1 MQFDEALR
9 YLLSLGHETLAIKLG
24 LRNIELLL
32 DTLGNPQDS
41 YSKIQIAGTNGKGS
55 TAVVLNSICRA
66 AGIRTGLYTSPHL
79 VSITERVK
87 IKEREISQDQF
98 AEHATRVRE
107 AAEMLLSAQRIEA
120 LPTFFEQATAIA
132 LLAFRESRVE
142 LAILETGLGGRLD
155 ATTAAKARLVAITP
169 IAVDHQD
176 YLGET
181 IEGIAAE
188 KAAII
193 RRGTTAIIAPQGREA
208 LEVIVQQ
215 CKACDVRPSV
225 DECSA
230 RVEGILAD
238 GRVRVTFETKRE
250 RYESVLLGLRG
261 RHQVTNA
268 SVAIRLAESL
278 AASRFAIDRS
288 AIIEGIETASHAGRL
303 EFCEGRPSF
312 LFDGAHNPSGARAL
326 REYLDEF
333 VRVPLTLVFGVMR
346 DKDIEEMAQILFP
359 AANRLILTQPDNPR
373 AATVEML
380 EHIASRLLNAEKI
393 SPASSVSDAIHI
405 AQELTPA
412 TGVICVSGSLYLI
425 GEVQAKMGQMAGKSC
440 EKALAN
446 IPFG

>member
-9 YLLSLGHETLAIKLG
+9 YLLSLGHETVAIKLG

-32 DTLGNPQDS
+32 DTLGNPQDT

-55 TAVVLNSICRA
+55 TAIVLNSICCA

-87 IKEREISQDQF
+87 IKGREISQDQF

-132 LLAFRESRVE
+132 LLAFSEGRVE

-155 ATTAAKARLVAITP
+155 ATTAAKAGLVAITQ

-181 IEGIAAE
+181 IESIAAE

-193 RRGTTAIIAPQGREA
+193 RHGTTAIVAPQGRVA
-208 LEVIVQQ
+208 LQVIVQQ
-215 CKACDVRPSV
+215 CKACDVQPSV

-230 RVEGILAD
+230 RVEGISED
-238 GRVRVTFETKRE
+238 GRLRVTFETKRE
-250 RYESVLLGLRG
+250 RYENVHLGLRG
-261 RHQVTNA
+261 RHQVTNV

-288 AIIEGIETASHAGRL
+288 AIIEGIQTASHAGRL
-303 EFCEGRPSF
+303 EFFEGRPSF
-312 LFDGAHNPSGARAL
+312 LFDGAHNPSGARAH

-333 VRVPLTLVFGVMR
+333 VRVPLTLIFGVMR

-359 AANRLILTQPDNPR
+359 AANHLILTQPDNPR

-380 EHIASRLLNAEKI
+380 ERIASRLFNAEKI
-393 SPASSVSDAIHI
+393 SLASSVSDAIHI

-425 GEVQAKMGQMAGKSC
+425 GEVRAKMGQMAGKSC
-440 EKALAN
+440 EKAFAN
-446 IPFG
+446 ILFG

>member
-1 MQFDEALR
+1 
-9 YLLSLGHETLAIKLG
+9 
-24 LRNIELLL
+24 
-32 DTLGNPQDS
+32 
-41 YSKIQIAGTNGKGS
+41 
-55 TAVVLNSICRA
+55 
-66 AGIRTGLYTSPHL
+66 
-79 VSITERVK
+79 
-87 IKEREISQDQF
+87 
-98 AEHATRVRE
+98 
-107 AAEMLLSAQRIEA
+107 
-120 LPTFFEQATAIA
+120 
-132 LLAFRESRVE
+132 
-142 LAILETGLGGRLD
+142 
-155 ATTAAKARLVAITP
+155 
-169 IAVDHQD
+169 
-176 YLGET
+176 
-181 IEGIAAE
+181 
-188 KAAII
+188 
-193 RRGTTAIIAPQGREA
+193 
-208 LEVIVQQ
+208 VQQ

-261 RHQVTNA
+261 RHQVTNV

-278 AASRFAIDRS
+278 ATSGFAIDRS

-425 GEVQAKMGQMAGKSC
+425 GEVQAKMGRWQEKVAKKHSRTYSLVETNSMAGPEQPRILDSV
-440 EKALAN
+440 EIFSGRVFAVTVDTIREGETTYQREVVRHPGSAVIVPVFEDGSVALVRQYRHPAVRYLLE
-446 IPFG
+446 IPAGTLNSGERPDEGAARE